1 MVYSHFSSVKPSVP
15 SLIEHLHCNGEAKM
29 TGSIEE
35 MSLLILLLPEYY
47 KQGMLWIVLMLKE
60 SSGGDSSALSSKISR
75 SHIPHNLLVSFP
87 AAW

>member
-35 MSLLILLLPEYY
+35 MSLLIFLLPEYY
-47 KQGMLWIVLMLKE
+47 KQGIVLMLKE
-60 SSGGDSSALSSKISR
+60 SSGGDSSALSSKISW

>member
-35 MSLLILLLPEYY
+35 MSPLIFLLPEYY
-47 KQGMLWIVLMLKE
+47 KQGIVLMLKE
-60 SSGGDSSALSSKISR
+60 SSGGDSSALSSKISW

-87 AAW
+87 AA